1 MIQIVLML
9 FVITGGNSFQLVADK
24 EFKTIEECVN
34 EAIKINASPEPFNAA
49 CYVKQKKMMY
59 E

>member
-1 MIQIVLML
+1 ML

-34 EAIKINASPEPFNAA
+34 EAIKINASDDIFNAA
-49 CYVKQKKMMY
+49 CYVKQIKDDV
-59 E
+59 